1 MFDTVEVRWPSHP
14 FLWHRARLWDLHEVP
29 GSGTCVACDT
39 GDRSLT
45 QPSFPVQDVRL
56 PPPADADLTGFDP
69 QPGELVEYE
78 VLPTDTTPAGWAVAQ
93 VVAVSGRFW
102 QLRWP
107 ERWGERMGEV
117 LMPLSRLRPCVSP
130 KGNVE
135 NLLRKEEV
143 VVDRELLAEDTS
155 SCFRRVESLAVG
167 LQAQET
173 TELLRIRKVTLEP
186 KILAIGTVK
195 AVQRAKILIPSMLH
209 NHRKANNLQERSQF
223 SCLKSPIPWNIQKCD
238 EATKKR
244 EQALAMR
251 SMKKLRDAWNP
262 KEVPDSLVKDEF
274 MMDSLHVGRLIGKG
288 GSNIRALQNELD
300 VKICIFDKD
309 EKKTLGQGRHVMRL
323 GIAPQIPRCAV
334 AVLHDS
340 EGAGEGEKWICST
353 GPRRQPDRLASA
365 ASNPKIEEDGLTDE
379 KRIFVPGMGVQ
390 DAGSCMY
397 LSPNLEGYGELLGK
411 IDLQPW
417 LGFLESFRYPSLR
430 ELFVDRLHVTTS
442 LSSHGCLEALR
453 SLRGTASSEAKKL
466 MKLRALKQMK
476 GVKEVEVNLLRARAN
491 VTFDATISTE
501 QLAEEVECTGFDAS
515 VLTVTDLTIS
525 DAVRRV
531 ELRVEGMTCAACSG
545 AVERALKAL
554 SGVLDVQ
561 VSLLRSKAV
570 VRCTV
575 DAPSA
580 DAMADEVEACGF
592 EAKVSSENEELPE
605 GPRPRLQPEQAK
617 LHLHALSPE
626 EAQGAQ
632 EARLKMQQ

>member
-209 NHRKANNLQERSQF
+209 NHRKANNLQE
-223 SCLKSPIPWNIQKCD
+223 
-238 EATKKR
+238 ATKKR

-309 EKKTLGQGRHVMRL
+309 EKKKSIVVLGPDKDKVFEVRKNSQILRQRRKLDPEMKKWVTSRITLLEMIQKM
-323 GIAPQIPRCAV
+323 C
-334 AVLHDS
+334 
-340 EGAGEGEKWICST
+340 
-353 GPRRQPDRLASA
+353 
-365 ASNPKIEEDGLTDE
+365 GLNS
-379 KRIFVPGMGVQ
+379 IH
-390 DAGSCMY
+390 
-397 LSPNLEGYGELLGK
+397 LEGQN
-411 IDLQPW
+411 I
-417 LGFLESFRYPSLR
+417 SL
-430 ELFVDRLHVTTS
+430 T
-442 LSSHGCLEALR
+442 
-453 SLRGTASSEAKKL
+453 GTK
-466 MKLRALKQMK
+466 
-476 GVKEVEVNLLRARAN
+476 
-491 VTFDATISTE
+491 
-501 QLAEEVECTGFDAS
+501 
-515 VLTVTDLTIS
+515 
-525 DAVRRV
+525 
-531 ELRVEGMTCAACSG
+531 
-545 AVERALKAL
+545 
-554 SGVLDVQ
+554 
-561 VSLLRSKAV
+561 
-570 VRCTV
+570 
-575 DAPSA
+575 
-580 DAMADEVEACGF
+580 EACEQGLKF
-592 EAKVSSENEELPE
+592 LDAQLQYFMILKELEKVKNGYAQRAQDDNQIVWP
-605 GPRPRLQPEQAK
+605 PRPQTP
-617 LHLHALSPE
+617 
-626 EAQGAQ
+626 
-632 EARLKMQQ
+632 RLKRSQSHQKIWL

>member
-1 MFDTVEVRWPSHP
+1 MGYG
-14 FLWHRARLWDLHEVP
+14 FLSKWFLQGCERLLDAVCL
-29 GSGTCVACDT
+29 
-39 GDRSLT
+39 
-45 QPSFPVQDVRL
+45 DVS
-56 PPPADADLTGFDP
+56 A
-69 QPGELVEYE
+69 QVEYE

-209 NHRKANNLQERSQF
+209 NHRKANNLQE
-223 SCLKSPIPWNIQKCD
+223 
-238 EATKKR
+238 ATKKR

-309 EKKTLGQGRHVMRL
+309 EKKKSIVVLGPDKDKVFEVRKNSQILRQRRKLDPEMKKWVTSRITLLEMIQKMCGLNSIHLEGQNISLTGTKEACEQGLKFLDAQLQYFMILKAWL
-323 GIAPQIPRCAV
+323 GHSVVIVLPEMQPWASLELEKVKNGYAQRAQDDNQIVWP
-334 AVLHDS
+334 
-340 EGAGEGEKWICST
+340 
-353 GPRRQPDRLASA
+353 P
-365 ASNPKIEEDGLTDE
+365 
-379 KRIFVPGMGVQ
+379 IFVPGMGVQ

-417 LGFLESFRYPSLR
+417 YPSLR

-466 MKLRALKQMK
+466 MKLVAGLLLQLYDMVRADPASH
-476 GVKEVEVNLLRARAN
+476 EVELSALRKD
-491 VTFDATISTE
+491 DAGSGSQWIES
-501 QLAEEVECTGFDAS
+501 
-515 VLTVTDLTIS
+515 
-525 DAVRRV
+525 AV
-531 ELRVEGMTCAACSG
+531 G
-545 AVERALKAL
+545 AV
-554 SGVLDVQ
+554 VLDG
-561 VSLLRSKAV
+561 
-570 VRCTV
+570 T
-575 DAPSA
+575 
-580 DAMADEVEACGF
+580 
-592 EAKVSSENEELPE
+592 
-605 GPRPRLQPEQAK
+605 
-617 LHLHALSPE
+617 
-626 EAQGAQ
+626 
-632 EARLKMQQ
+632 